1 MLNNPQLE
9 NSYYKVISVI
19 ESCKTKEQLEGAS
32 KMVENF
38 KELYGKVGYPKALSY
53 NLDRELNK
61 TFGINSGT
69 ANGKCV
75 SLTFKT
81 DL

>member
-19 ESCKTKEQLEGAS
+19 DICKTKEQLEGAF

-53 NLDRELNK
+53 NLDRKLDK
-61 TFGINSGT
+61 Q
-69 ANGKCV
+69 
-75 SLTFKT
+75 LWQ
-81 DL
+81 L